1 MIRRGGDRMFIKC
14 SVCGSEL
21 TLQRTGIPEK
31 AHLENYA
38 LDKGWVRK
46 IDGSWICPTCKAEQ
60 LYEFTVAFDSVLT
73 LTVWAKDDKE
83 ARIKAEAIVDFL
95 NLDNLINDLVQ
106 NVSKKLYFSLGEIY
120 LIRNEDT
127 EEEVEL

>member
-1 MIRRGGDRMFIKC
+1 MFIKC

-21 TLQRTGIPEK
+21 TLQRTSIPEK
-31 AHLENYA
+31 ARLENYA
-38 LDKGWVRK
+38 LDEGWVRK